1 MTHFC
6 IALVVQYRSLLSHWV
21 HMALAGLS
29 RPSGQTDGADGAS
42 DTEQPLLSTGDG
54 NQQEKKKKKTQQG
67 RQGALTLTHWSG
79 PTPLTV
85 MVVSGLSSRTFSLQ
99 HLASSLVQTLMGT
112 IQLGHSSPGRQ
123 HTHQS
128 EEATAGGTQA
138 GDRVGISFCSVQWV
152 SFTNLC
158 ILFMCCVLT
167 LCSVSLSFY
176 LLPGSFFL
184 FQLPLNAPPI

>member
-1 MTHFC
+1 MELMRHQT
-6 IALVVQYRSLLSHWV
+6 LNSLYCQPVMETDKLS
-21 HMALAGLS
+21 
-29 RPSGQTDGADGAS
+29 PSSLQ
-42 DTEQPLLSTGDG
+42 
-54 NQQEKKKKKTQQG
+54 KKKKKNPQQG

-112 IQLGHSSPGRQ
+112 IQLGHSSPGR
-123 HTHQS
+123 HTHTRTNQKRPRP
-128 EEATAGGTQA
+128 AAPRPLGQMRQGWNFL
-138 GDRVGISFCSVQWV
+138 ISFCSVQCF

-158 ILFMCCVLT
+158 ILFMCRVFFNFSFNVCVLT

-176 LLPGSFFL
+176 LLPGIL
-184 FQLPLNAPPI
+184 FYSNYP